1 MVALPRALTAR
12 IPMLLQGL
20 DRFPR
25 RTILVVGDLMLDIF
39 LWGDVRRISPEA
51 PVPVVEV
58 RRETHLLGGAANVVR
73 NIVTL
78 GGRARVAGIVG
89 HDAYGAEILK
99 LLEGAHVPCS
109 GVITVDDRPTTV
121 KTRVIAQHQ
130 QVVRVDREE
139 VRPHD
144 SRTTQAL
151 MRALEEAAAESDAI
165 IVSDYAKGVVSR
177 EVMDAVRLLATR
189 YDIPVFVDPKV
200 THTAF
205 YHHVTV
211 VTPNTQEASA
221 MSGIAVTDEASLEAA
236 GRMLLEKLQCG
247 HVLITRGPEGMSLF
261 EAGAPPFHIPTV
273 AQKVFDVTGAG
284 DTVIAALALA
294 ASAGLAMRDAAAL
307 ANTAAG
313 IVVGEVGTAAVDHAR
328 LRAALTD
335 GVGYRV

>member
-1 MVALPRALTAR
+1 MVALPHALTAR
-12 IPMLLQGL
+12 IPTLLQGL
-20 DRFPR
+20 DRFPGC
-25 RTILVVGDLMLDIF
+25 TVLVVGDLMLDVF

-58 RRETHLLGGAANVVR
+58 QRETHLLGGAANVVR

-78 GGRARVAGIVG
+78 GGRARVAGVVG
-89 HDAYGAEILK
+89 HDAFGAEIRA
-99 LLEGAHVPCS
+99 LLEDAHVPCS
-109 GVITVDDRPTTV
+109 GVITAHDRPTTV
-121 KTRVIAQHQ
+121 KTRVIARHQ

-144 SRTTQAL
+144 SRTTRALVQAL
-151 MRALEEAAAESDAI
+151 EAAAGESNAI

-177 EVMDAVRLLATR
+177 EVMDAVRMLATR
-189 YDIPVFVDPKV
+189 HDIPVFVDPKV
-200 THTAF
+200 PHTDF

-221 MSGIAVTDEASLEAA
+221 MSGIAVTDEASLETA
-236 GRMLLEKLQCG
+236 GRILLEKLQCR
-247 HVLITRGPEGMSLF
+247 HVLITRGPQGMSLF

-284 DTVIAALALA
+284 DTVIAAAALA
-294 ASAGLAMRDAAAL
+294 VSAGLAMRDAAAL

-328 LRAALTD
+328 LRAVLAD
-335 GVGYRV
+335 GAGCRV